1 MIRAHKKSS
10 WTYRVEALNIPT
22 GVTVL
27 KGYCCVTES
36 GDQTPLIKIQAVN
49 IQNSSGKATM
59 DFPFDYTTL
68 DAIDPG
74 TYESAVKLILSD
86 GSAVLLQ
93 ESILPFVVLPPYIA
107 DVT

>member
-1 MIRAHKKSS
+1 LIRAHKKSS
-10 WTYRVEALNIPT
+10 WTYRVEALNIPA
-22 GVTVL
+22 GVSVV

-36 GDQTPLIKIQAVN
+36 GDQAPLIQIQAVN
-49 IQNSSGKATM
+49 IQNNAGKATM
-59 DFPFDYTTL
+59 DFLFTYTTL
-68 DAIDPG
+68 DPVDPG

-93 ESILPFVVLPPYIA
+93 ESILPFVVLPPYIT

>member
-22 GVTVL
+22 GVSVA

-36 GDQTPLIKIQAVN
+36 GDQTPLIQIQAVN
-49 IQNSSGKATM
+49 IQNGAGKATM
-59 DFPFDYTTL
+59 DFPFDHTTL
-68 DAIDPG
+68 DPVEPG

-93 ESILPFVVLPPYIA
+93 ESILPFVVLPAYIE